1 MNEGQRLLS
10 GLNKVMDNGAFVT
23 DHSYIT
29 RAEVVDMAV
38 NYQPENLAGETR
50 QSILTR
56 IQEEPEP
63 LSSSRY
69 HWSLSKGSDPFVL
82 EGRCESSGSSE
93 QSQSKN
99 AKTIFLQAEVCESI
113 FFCIALI

>member
-1 MNEGQRLLS
+1 MNEGQRLLR

-63 LSSSRY
+63 LSSSR
-69 HWSLSKGSDPFVL
+69 
-82 EGRCESSGSSE
+82 
-93 QSQSKN
+93 
-99 AKTIFLQAEVCESI
+99 
-113 FFCIALI
+113 